1 MKVQVTLSFKAS
13 SSASSTIDLI
23 VSPFETVASLKKKV
37 ADVHLIPCPDQ
48 ELYFD
53 GKVLANE
60 SKLAKHGVR
69 EGCLLK
75 LAVQATEKALVQQLS
90 ELLQT
95 RDLSLDELGLLYCY
109 KHGASIGQALELLGF
124 QGKLVSFIGE
134 QKTLSMN
141 GDSVTLVREDSKL
154 KPVVIGCDKKRV
166 PLQEFDKKPSEL
178 AIGTPPGLGVD
189 APPGL
194 GPALPPGLDAA
205 PPGLAQPV
213 ESEGNDAVDA
223 QQYVDLHNAIY
234 SRTFS
239 SKMKDSLND
248 LVVAISDMS
257 FLDIDHVVTSGSVH
271 KGTAISDAAN
281 AEIVLCVPELPGTRH
296 ATWLPSLLQAV
307 ASVLALQV
315 DDLGIGSIIAG
326 EESITLCMK
335 SPCQLVVNLFVSP
348 VCAIYKETIQVL
360 GAQGPDA
367 SRFYTP
373 AFAKERTQFISRQP
387 SSVKQCIRLLKW
399 WRDQQQW
406 SSQKTCP
413 NDDLLE
419 LAAVYS
425 TVQTKP
431 SDLKTAI
438 ANVLSLLSRF
448 NQLRVVWSNYY
459 SKESVSPELLRQRP
473 LLMDPVNPYVNVADP
488 QTFDASELMQLA
500 QTTHFFW

>member
-1 MKVQVTLSFKAS
+1 MKVQVTLSFKANSRAS
-13 SSASSTIDLI
+13 SSIDII
-23 VSPFETVASLKKKV
+23 VSPFETVATLKKKV
-37 ADVHLIPCPDQ
+37 ADAQLISCHDQ

-53 GKVLANE
+53 GKILEND

-75 LAVQATEKALVQQLS
+75 LVVQATEKALVQQLS

-95 RDLSLDELGLLYCY
+95 RDLSADELGLLYCY
-109 KHGASIGQALELLGF
+109 KHGASISQALKLLGF
-124 QGKLVSFIGE
+124 QGKVESFIGE
-134 QKTLSMN
+134 QKSLSMN

-154 KPVVIGCDKKRV
+154 KPAVHGGDSLRTP
-166 PLQEFDKKPSEL
+166 PLAL

-194 GPALPPGLDAA
+194 GPAFPPGLGAA
-205 PPGLAQPV
+205 PPGLAKPL
-213 ESEGNDAVDA
+213 ESDGNFAVDA

-248 LVVAISDMS
+248 LVVAISDAS
-257 FLDIDHVVTSGSVH
+257 FLEIDRVATSGAVH
-271 KGTAISDAAN
+271 KGTAIADVAN
-281 AEIVLCVPELPGTRH
+281 AEIVLFVRELPASRH
-296 ATWLPSLLQAV
+296 ATWLPALLQAV
-307 ASVLALQV
+307 ASVLAVQV
-315 DDLGIGSIIAG
+315 DDLGIGSISAG
-326 EESITLCMK
+326 EESITMCMK
-335 SPCQLVVNLFVSP
+335 RPCQLVVNLFVSP
-348 VCAIYKETIQVL
+348 ACASYKETIQVL

-367 SRFYTP
+367 QRFYTP

-387 SSVKQCIRLLKW
+387 SSVKQCIRLMKW

-406 SSQKTCP
+406 SSKKTYP

-425 TVQTKP
+425 TIQTKP
-431 SDLKTAI
+431 SDLKKAI
-438 ANVLSLLSRF
+438 ANVMSLLSRF

-459 SKESVSPELLRQRP
+459 SKEDVSPELLRQRP
-473 LLMDPVNPYVNVADP
+473 LLMDPANPYVNVADP
-488 QTFDASELMQLA
+488 QTFDACELMQLA